1 MFDNLTRQIIENL
14 VDNLNN
20 SENKE
25 LLRNKIFDPIIQEFQ
40 DKLKPYLSLMVL
52 IYGLNLLLI
61 ILILIL
67 LLINRNK

>member
-1 MFDNLTRQIIENL
+1 MLENFTKDIMENII
-14 VDNLNN
+14 DNLNN
-20 SENKE
+20 SETKE
-25 LLRNKIFDPIIQEFQ
+25 ILKNKILEPVIQEFQ

-67 LLINRNK
+67 LLINRK

>member
-1 MFDNLTRQIIENL
+1 MLESFTKDIIENII
-14 VDNLNN
+14 DNLNN
-20 SENKE
+20 NETKE
-25 LLRNKIFDPIIQEFQ
+25 ILKNKILEPIIQEFQ

-67 LLINRNK
+67 LLINRK

>member
-1 MFDNLTRQIIENL
+1 MLESLTKNIIENI

-20 SENKE
+20 SETKE
-25 LLRNKIFDPIIQEFQ
+25 VLKNKILDPVIQEFQ

-67 LLINRNK
+67 LLINRK

>member
-1 MFDNLTRQIIENL
+1 MFESFTKEIIENI

-20 SENKE
+20 SETKE
-25 LLRNKIFDPIIQEFQ
+25 LLKNKILEPVIQEFQ
-40 DKLKPYLSLMVL
+40 EKLKPYLSLMVL